1 MLVATRNIVAWNSMP
16 SVRSKRVAS
25 VDEQPEMSSSEP
37 RYKSERK
44 EKMFINQSAS
54 GISIFQ
60 RCTLTVQRC
69 TLMVLQSYVKFEPE
83 SVPLVPTIHGIPVE
97 ATA

>member
-1 MLVATRNIVAWNSMP
+1 
-16 SVRSKRVAS
+16 
-25 VDEQPEMSSSEP
+25 
-37 RYKSERK
+37 
-44 EKMFINQSAS
+44 MFINQSAS

-69 TLMVLQSYVKFEPE
+69 TLTVLQSYVKFEPE